1 MKGHQNGI
9 HVIDVPKDNNVKGG
23 VDNHAP
29 EPIGP
34 ETGPSCPQKFKFL
47 YYIGTWTTKHRYTGL
62 CQTKTGKF
70 QNLGTYLECTKHGPH
85 TERCVN
91 FWI

>member
-23 VDNHAP
+23 VDNHAR

-47 YYIGTWTTKHRYTGL
+47 YYIGT
-62 CQTKTGKF
+62 
-70 QNLGTYLECTKHGPH
+70 
-85 TERCVN
+85 
-91 FWI
+91 